1 MKVTVNM
8 QARALRRKGAA
19 TLRVLAAL
27 LAYPDAGLR
36 AHLPEMSALLAAD
49 RALGRARL
57 GEVQALMRWLAAGDP
72 VDAEVAYVE
81 LFDRGRATSLHLFEH
96 VHGDSRDR
104 GPAMI
109 DLGQTYARAGLL
121 LKPDQLPDYLPVV
134 LEFLSTQPAR
144 EARDFLD
151 EIAHLVNGIFGALQL
166 RASRYASVAGALLD
180 MAGRQAQATPPPCE
194 PDIDESWAEPA
205 AFEGCPAPGQVRPG
219 QPQPVR
225 IVRNTDPSPQ
235 GAPQ

>member
-1 MKVTVNM
+1 MSPT
-8 QARALRRKGAA
+8 ARGVLRRKGAA

-36 AHLPEMSALLAAD
+36 AQLPEMSALLAAD
-49 RALGRARL
+49 GALAKTRL
-57 GEVQALMRWLAAGDP
+57 GELQALMRWLAAADP

-96 VHGDSRDR
+96 VHGDSRER
-104 GPAMI
+104 GAAMV

-121 LKPDQLPDYLPVV
+121 LKPDQLPDYLPAV
-134 LEFLSTQPAR
+134 LEFLSTQPVR

-151 EIAHLVNGIFGALQL
+151 EIAHLLNGIFGALQL
-166 RASRYASVAGALLD
+166 RASRYAGVAGALLD
-180 MAGRQAQATPPPCE
+180 MAGRQAQAVAPPCE

-205 AFEGCPAPGQVRPG
+205 AFEGCPAPGQARTG

-225 IVRNTDPSPQ
+225 IVRKADPSPQ
-235 GAPQ
+235 GVPQ

>member
-1 MKVTVNM
+1 MSPPPTGV
-8 QARALRRKGAA
+8 LRRKGAA

-49 RALGRARL
+49 GALRKARL
-57 GEVQALMRWLAAGDP
+57 RELQALMRWLAAADP

-96 VHGDSRDR
+96 VHGDSRER
-104 GPAMI
+104 GGAMI

-144 EARDFLD
+144 QARDFLD
-151 EIAHLVNGIFGALQL
+151 EIAHLVNGIFAALQL

-180 MAGRQAQATPPPCE
+180 LAGREAQAVAPPCE

-205 AFEGCPAPGQVRPG
+205 AFEACPAPGRARPG

-225 IVRNTDPSPQ
+225 IMRNSDPSAR